1 MPCWSPLRRKDVSNR
16 RITMTTKINDWKDIA
31 NAQFDKALAVALVL
45 LLFAVMVTPNI
56 EIKRQKFTIQQMELV
71 DIPMEEREKITP
83 PETDIQVDIQ
93 IQISDELGTDQ
104 VAVDKYEQA
113 LAQIGNIDRTARE
126 LSRIDETMVEFVPY
140 DDPPVIVG
148 RLEPEYP
155 AFARRAGLQ
164 GTVILEV
171 EVYRDGSTGNIKV
184 RRSLQAGP
192 GGLDEAAIAA
202 VRKVRF
208 QPGKSSGRPVD
219 TLVIV
224 PIEFRL
230 N

>member
-1 MPCWSPLRRKDVSNR
+1 MIS
-16 RITMTTKINDWKDIA
+16 KINDWKDIA
-31 NAQFDKALAVALVL
+31 NAQFDKALALALVL

-56 EIKRQKFTIQQMELV
+56 DISRQKFSVKQMELV

-83 PETDIQVDIQ
+83 PETDIQIDIQ

-104 VAVDKYEQA
+104 FAVEKYEQA
-113 LAQIGNIDRTARE
+113 LAQIGNIDRTTRE
-126 LSRIDETMVEFVPY
+126 TGRVDESMVEFVPY

-148 RLEPEYP
+148 KLSPEYP
-155 AFARRAGLQ
+155 AFARRANLQ
-164 GTVILEV
+164 GTVVLEV
-171 EVYRDGSTGNIKV
+171 EVYRDGSIGDIRV

-192 GGLDEAAIAA
+192 GGLDESAIAA
-202 VRKVRF
+202 VRKVKF

-224 PIEFRL
+224 PVEFRIE
-230 N
+230 